1 LKKNFLIYTL
11 GSSLYALISTLLIPL
26 FLKDLE
32 VDAYGDLSIAFITVN
47 LLIVFF
53 GISIQNSVI
62 RYFIEHTNLI
72 YRKKAINT
80 FIIYI
85 TLLLFVLLVSYSL
98 VKFFQINTYFEYD
111 NLLYI
116 ILWVLSRIVIQAM
129 LGVLRVD
136 EKSVKYLIA
145 SLSEIFIILIILFA
159 YRSYQTLDFDI
170 ILFSYSTASV
180 GALLISVLL
189 LKEYIS
195 FKEGISID
203 FIKYAISFGAPLA
216 LANLISYFLNF
227 GNRYILLNYHSSSS
241 VAIYDVSHKFGS
253 ILSLILVSGFSL
265 AFTPHFLKLHK
276 EVSFDVFQVKIS
288 KTISLFIWTYYFLG
302 IILLSLDDFLISIID
317 KPVYLQSLDFLLE
330 VILGNSIYVLFM
342 LLTIS
347 LSILKKTKYEFYI
360 TLIALIIGGCIMFP
374 LIKYYDVYGAAYS
387 LIINSSICLG
397 LMVLYNSIYFKI
409 KLNNLILASL
419 IFILC
424 GVLERNLI
432 GFSKLCVPLI
442 SLLLMYLFNKND
454 FHYVVKKYIP
464 FKR

>member
-1 LKKNFLIYTL
+1 M
-11 GSSLYALISTLLIPL
+11 
-26 FLKDLE
+26 D
-32 VDAYGDLSIAFITVN
+32 
-47 LLIVFF
+47 
-53 GISIQNSVI
+53 
-62 RYFIEHTNLI
+62 
-72 YRKKAINT
+72 NT

-85 TLLLFVLLVSYSL
+85 TLLLFILLVSYL
-98 VKFFQINTYFEYD
+98 GVKFFQINTYFEYD

-159 YRSYQTLDFDI
+159 FRFYRSLDFDI

-195 FKEGISID
+195 FKEGISIH
-203 FIKYAISFGAPLA
+203 FIKYALSFGVPLA

-241 VAIYDVSHKFGS
+241 VAIYDVAHKFGS

-265 AFTPHFLKLHK
+265 AFTPHFLKLY
-276 EVSFDVFQVKIS
+276 EEAEFDVFQVKIS

-302 IILLSLDDFLISIID
+302 ITLLSIDDFLISIID

-360 TLIALIIGGCIMFP
+360 TLIA
-374 LIKYYDVYGAAYS
+374 A
-387 LIINSSICLG
+387 
-397 LMVLYNSIYFKI
+397 
-409 KLNNLILASL
+409 
-419 IFILC
+419 
-424 GVLERNLI
+424 
-432 GFSKLCVPLI
+432 
-442 SLLLMYLFNKND
+442 
-454 FHYVVKKYIP
+454 
-464 FKR
+464 